1 MSKLRD
7 ILAAVAPTVATALG
21 GPLAGVATRAIA
33 SKMLGREDATEDE
46 VQEAVT
52 SANGADLLKLKELE
66 LEFAKYLKD
75 ADIKLEQIASD
86 DRSSARD
93 RQARMK
99 DWTPTILGLAI
110 IVGFFGALA
119 YIFVYGLP
127 DSGSEVLL
135 LMIGSLGAM
144 TTQVANYYF
153 GSSAGSKSK
162 NAIISNLRE
171 ATT

>member
-33 SKMLGREDATEDE
+33 PKMLGRDDATGDE
-46 VQEAVT
+46 VQKAVV

-66 LEFAKYLKD
+66 AEFAKHLKD
-75 ADIKLEQIASD
+75 ADINLEQIASD
-86 DRSSARD
+86 DRSSARN

-99 DWTPTILGLAI
+99 DWTPTVLGLAI
-110 IVGFFGALA
+110 IIGFFGALA
-119 YIFVYGLP
+119 YIFFYGLP

-162 NAIISNLRE
+162 NACIGRCKIRPQ
-171 ATT
+171 